1 MNLFIILFTI
11 CLIVFSKSNLEAAKN
26 GLLLWANNV
35 VPSLF
40 PFLIAVSLLQYT
52 NLIYYLSKYMKKI
65 IKLLFNVPSSAVFPF
80 IMGLLSGYP
89 VGAKIVSD
97 MYDKKYF
104 SKEQAEQI
112 LAYTNNSGPL
122 FIIGTVG
129 LSFFNNSKVGYLLYL
144 THILSAISVG
154 IYFGFKTRFKNFNF
168 MIRKKFF
175 SYIFNIKNLFYKFNT
190 NADCISN
197 KNYNQNKKLQ
207 GNYIKGS
214 DNNFYNEYV
223 IEKQSENSIKN
234 ISSILTESII
244 SSIKTILL
252 IGGFVTLFSVIISI
266 LQSTKILLII
276 SQILEN
282 ILNKDSN
289 LINSFLQGT
298 IEITNGIKNISALD
312 INDLKI
318 KVLASSF
325 ILGFGGISVLLQVVG
340 ITSKKNLSCR
350 KYFIGK
356 ILQGFFATF
365 YTYLFYNLFI

>member
-11 CLIVFSKSNLEAAKN
+11 FLIVFSKSNLESAKN

-52 NLIYYLSKYMKKI
+52 NLIYYITKFMRKI
-65 IKLLFNVPSSAVFPF
+65 IKPLFNVPSSAVFPF
-80 IMGLLSGYP
+80 IMGILSGYP
-89 VGAKIVSD
+89 VGAKIVCD

-129 LSFFNNSKVGYLLYL
+129 LSFFNNSKIGYLLYV

-154 IYFGFKTRFKNFNF
+154 IYFGFRARIRNQNFEAKTNILNSRNSNKSIFNNYGNINKSFGLGKNFKTNYTINSSSNF
-168 MIRKKFF
+168 D
-175 SYIFNIKNLFYKFNT
+175 SEYE
-190 NADCISN
+190 IS
-197 KNYNQNKKLQ
+197 
-207 GNYIKGS
+207 
-214 DNNFYNEYV
+214 
-223 IEKQSENSIKN
+223 KQKETSFKSIG
-234 ISSILTESII
+234 SILTESII

-266 LQSTKILLII
+266 LQNTRILLII
-276 SQILEN
+276 SQILSN
-282 ILNKDSN
+282 IFNIDSN
-289 LINSFLQGT
+289 LINSFWEGF

-340 ITSKKNLSCR
+340 ITSKKKLYCR
-350 KYFIGK
+350 KYFAGK
-356 ILQGFFATF
+356 ILQGSFAF
-365 YTYLFYNLFI
+365 LYTYLLYNLFI